1 MAEHFKRGEASRA
14 KGAYVE
20 AVLHFKMA
28 ADEGYAPAIMAL
40 AQAHEKGQ
48 GVPKNAEQAAAL
60 YRLAAQQGIATAE
73 GNAERVLVGPFAE
86 TIPPGRPGRGETV
99 TSSDTHR
106 RPGGRS
112 GFVGAPGSFFSSASP
127 GWEPAVTASDD
138 AGQRTAGAGCRSV
151 GDCGSRQEHDVGPPC
166 WQAGLCLIGAL
177 KNGRASSCSLAWLQR
192 ELRFRRHPL
201 ELLVRSAVCP
211 VL

>member
-14 KGAYVE
+14 RGAYVE

-73 GNAERVLVGPFAE
+73 GNAERALAGPSADPSLRAAGE
-86 TIPPGRPGRGETV
+86 GR
-99 TSSDTHR
+99 
-106 RPGGRS
+106 
-112 GFVGAPGSFFSSASP
+112 
-127 GWEPAVTASDD
+127 
-138 AGQRTAGAGCRSV
+138 
-151 GDCGSRQEHDVGPPC
+151 
-166 WQAGLCLIGAL
+166 L
-177 KNGRASSCSLAWLQR
+177 
-192 ELRFRRHPL
+192 
-201 ELLVRSAVCP
+201 
-211 VL
+211 